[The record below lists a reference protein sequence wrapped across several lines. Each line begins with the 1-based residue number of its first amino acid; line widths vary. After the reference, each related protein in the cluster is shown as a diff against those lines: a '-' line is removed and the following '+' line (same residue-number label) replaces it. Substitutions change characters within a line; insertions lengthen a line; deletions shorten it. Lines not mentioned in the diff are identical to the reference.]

1 MEITYIKDNYYFET
15 LNENHNLKNFFCEDD
30 DLNEFLK
37 DDALKQQKE
46 KLNLTKLIICDDEII
61 GYVTLLADGIK
72 LKDIKSEETRLTIQ
86 EKLETGNNKLVPA
99 IKIGRFA
106 IDNRYTN
113 NGLGSHL
120 LRNILVN
127 VRFISEN
134 YVGVRF
140 VVVNAY
146 AKAYEFYVE
155 RNNFTCLKNDENK
168 IREKLE
174 KIKKQNPTQTFYL
187 YIDLLN

>member
-106 IDNRYTN
+106 VDKKYSN

>member
-1 MEITYIKDNYYFET
+1 M
-15 LNENHNLKNFFCEDD
+15 
-30 DLNEFLK
+30 
-37 DDALKQQKE
+37 
-46 KLNLTKLIICDDEII
+46 NLTKLIICDDEII

-72 LKDIKSEETRLTIQ
+72 LKDIKSEETRSTIQ
-86 EKLETGNNKLVPA
+86 EKLEIGNNKLVPA

-106 IDNRYTN
+106 IDKRYTN

-127 VRFISEN
+127 VKFISEN
-134 YVGVRF
+134 YVGIRF

-146 AKAYEFYVE
+146 AKAYDFYVE
-155 RNNFTCLKNDENK
+155 KNNFTCLKNDENK
-168 IREKLE
+168 IDEKLE